1 MKKVGF
7 AWVVAFCSGLFAV
20 CVGAQEIIKANN
32 SLPLN
37 DPASWTG
44 GVVPGDGNIAVWDN
58 TVLGANTVTLGSALT
73 WDGLRLT
80 NPGGT
85 VTLQGANRLTL
96 DGGAATDLD
105 LSLATQDLVL
115 DLPVTLGSSQT
126 ANIAADRSVTVNGA
140 ASIDNLTK
148 KGDGLLHLT
157 GTTICNDG
165 RYEAGLTVYDGTT
178 SLPGTHSLMGGSV
191 IFRGAVTMIQGL
203 GETLGVYNGT
213 LVLDGAGLTMTDAL
227 GRFFVGRTEATSDGL
242 LIVSNGT
249 HTIRGKQSTNMA
261 SFIGVSG
268 ARRGRLYLENGSL
281 SVPFLRLGTNQKG
294 SDDIDELIIN
304 NGLLS
309 VTGVT
314 DSSPVNKAFKMGTRF
329 DEAMVGATRSGLI
342 VVNGGRFEVPN
353 GTAQIA
359 TDVASSTGSQQI
371 FLNGGTWAVKKL
383 AFGSSPNV
391 TRTLTFDGGTLEGT
405 NVITGSDLIE
415 GAAYVTAAVR
425 AGGARLAS
433 APGNDFSVT
442 LNLIEDPSSP
452 GGGLVKLGDGR
463 LSLGGVNTY
472 TEGVSPKNL
481 VIPERP
487 VRAGLIRGL
496 AACSRTISRGA

>member
-148 KGDGLLHLT
+148 KGDGSC
-157 GTTICNDG
+157 I
-165 RYEAGLTVYDGTT
+165 
-178 SLPGTHSLMGGSV
+178 
-191 IFRGAVTMIQGL
+191 
-203 GETLGVYNGT
+203 
-213 LVLDGAGLTMTDAL
+213 
-227 GRFFVGRTEATSDGL
+227 
-242 LIVSNGT
+242 
-249 HTIRGKQSTNMA
+249 
-261 SFIGVSG
+261 
-268 ARRGRLYLENGSL
+268 
-281 SVPFLRLGTNQKG
+281 
-294 SDDIDELIIN
+294 
-304 NGLLS
+304 
-309 VTGVT
+309 
-314 DSSPVNKAFKMGTRF
+314 
-329 DEAMVGATRSGLI
+329 
-342 VVNGGRFEVPN
+342 
-353 GTAQIA
+353 
-359 TDVASSTGSQQI
+359 
-371 FLNGGTWAVKKL
+371 
-383 AFGSSPNV
+383 
-391 TRTLTFDGGTLEGT
+391 
-405 NVITGSDLIE
+405 
-415 GAAYVTAAVR
+415 
-425 AGGARLAS
+425 
-433 APGNDFSVT
+433 
-442 LNLIEDPSSP
+442 
-452 GGGLVKLGDGR
+452 
-463 LSLGGVNTY
+463 
-472 TEGVSPKNL
+472 
-481 VIPERP
+481 
-487 VRAGLIRGL
+487 
-496 AACSRTISRGA
+496 